1 MARLTSAAMNDIG
14 ESGQPPSLWAAT
26 ATPAPPT
33 VPLDGAADADVVV
46 VGAGL
51 TGCSTALHLAER
63 GTSVI
68 LLEAHEIGSG
78 ASGRNMGLVNPH
90 FRVLPTQVSALLG
103 EELGGRMN
111 AVFAAGGDTVFGL
124 IKRHEISCDAV
135 RTGNI
140 EVSFTK
146 RGLAELRATH
156 DERLSL
162 GAPFQWLERNTLA
175 EMTGCERYAGGYI
188 DRGAGGI
195 QPLSYVRGLAR
206 AALGKGARIHT
217 RSAVNTIAKLGDLWR
232 VTTDRG
238 QATARHVVVAAD
250 AYTEGVMPEIR
261 AAMVPM
267 WTHIGA
273 SEPLSPNLRRTIM
286 PGGQS
291 LGDNATVPRYYR
303 IDRDGRLVVVTL
315 GRAARSVLSPLSDWD
330 RKAMSWAFP
339 HTGAPKIVYRWQ
351 GVLGIS
357 PNHLPFVHEPEPSFH
372 VPLGYS
378 GRGITSATVMGKIL
392 ADRIL
397 GQPSGECPV
406 PLFPL
411 APAPYRLLHGLYFRA
426 ALYAGRLV
434 SMVR

>member
-1 MARLTSAAMNDIG
+1 MSAVMNDIA

-26 ATPAPPT
+26 AAPAPAT
-33 VPLDGAADADVVV
+33 APLDGAADADVVV

-68 LLEAHEIGSG
+68 LLEAREIGSG

-111 AVFAAGGDTVFGL
+111 AIFAAGGDTVFGL

-140 EVSFTK
+140 EASFTK
-146 RGLAELRATH
+146 RGLAQLRATY
-156 DERLSL
+156 DERLRL
-162 GAPFQWLERNTLA
+162 GAPFQWLEHKSLA
-175 EMTGCERYAGGYI
+175 EMTGCERYEGGYI

-217 RSAVNTIAKLGDLWR
+217 LSAATAIAKRGDLWR
-232 VTTDRG
+232 VTTG
-238 QATARHVVVAAD
+238 HGEVTARHVVVATD
-250 AYTEGVMPEIR
+250 IYTAHLMPEIQ

-273 SEPLSPNLRRTIM
+273 SEPLSPNIRRTIM

-291 LGDNATVPRYYR
+291 LGDNSTVPRYYR

-315 GRAARSVLSPLSDWD
+315 GRPAKSPFSPLRHWEE
-330 RKAMSWAFP
+330 KALSWAYP
-339 HTGAPKIVYRWQ
+339 RIGAPKIVYRWQ

-406 PLFPL
+406 PLSPL
-411 APAPYRLLHGLYFRA
+411 APAPYRLLHGLYYRA